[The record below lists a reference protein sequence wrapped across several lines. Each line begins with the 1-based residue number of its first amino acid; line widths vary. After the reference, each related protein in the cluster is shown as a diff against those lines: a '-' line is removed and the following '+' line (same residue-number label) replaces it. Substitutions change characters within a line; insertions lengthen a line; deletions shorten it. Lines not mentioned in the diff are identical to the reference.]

1 MTSNHFCENF
11 LESGK
16 SDKIMHLKIFVDG
29 SNELKNIYASRA
41 DNHNN
46 KIINNKYIDAG
57 FDIVTPLQTDDLK
70 EEVIRCYGPNNSLN
84 KNPVNKIDFKIKC
97 AAKMII
103 DTNKSNKII
112 KYFYTGFYLDPRSSI
127 SKTKLRLA
135 NSRGIIDAGYR
146 GNLIGMFDVVNT
158 NLNQEEKSEFSDADY
173 YIKKYDCL
181 LQICAPGLVPIYVEI
196 VDKVEDLGEDTERGK
211 GGFGS
216 TERTQIKKE

>member
-1 MTSNHFCENF
+1 MECPTTFCENF

-16 SDKIMHLKIFVDG
+16 HEKIMHLKIFVDG
-29 SNELKNIYASRA
+29 QDDLKQIYLKRA
-41 DNHNN
+41 ENHNN
-46 KIINNKYIDAG
+46 NLINNQFIDAG
-57 FDIVTPLQTDDLK
+57 FDLVTPLQSEG
-70 EEVIRCYGPNNSLN
+70 EEVIKCYGPNNSLN

-97 AAKMII
+97 AARMMVDIKRNNQKM
-103 DTNKSNKII
+103 

-146 GNLIGMFDVVNT
+146 GNLIGMFDVVNM
-158 NLNQEEKSEFSDADY
+158 NSDQEKKNEFQDADY

-181 LQICAPGLVPIYVEI
+181 VQICAPGLEPIFVEI
-196 VDKVEDLGEDTERGK
+196 LDKIEDLGTNTERGD

-216 TERTQIKKE
+216 TSKN